1 MPSAGPVAAGQ
12 AGAGSRRR
20 VAPPA
25 HDARTHAARSIELP
39 HRLLFEHNPQP
50 MMVYERGSMRILAV
64 SNAAVA
70 AYGYTHDEFLG
81 MTVKD
86 LVPPEDL
93 GEFEQFLESR
103 VSAELPGMVARDRH
117 RHRYKDG
124 TIIDVET
131 LSDDLDLDLDGRP
144 ARILLCQDV
153 TERTR
158 AMAELVATREQLRR
172 SEERYRSLFEKNP
185 QPMVVYDRHTLE
197 IVSTNNA
204 VVETY
209 GYTPE
214 ELRGMSVLDLQ
225 PSEDV
230 EQLREYLLGNPA
242 GSRPELADARHG
254 YPGRH
259 RRKDGSIIEVEVTS
273 ENLDLDGRECRVA
286 LYSDVTERKR
296 AVAEVVVAR
305 DEALEASREKSAF
318 VASVSH
324 EIRTP
329 MGGVMGMAELLLDTD
344 LDDEQRDYAQ
354 QVLRSGEQM
363 LAIINDLLDLSKIE
377 TGHLEL
383 EIADFDLRDTLERS
397 CASAR
402 PSATAKDLGFAI
414 EVDANVPER
423 LRGDGRR
430 LGQIV
435 LNLVANAVKFTA
447 EGAVV
452 VSVHSGPGVDG
463 AVALAIEVADSGIGI
478 DPDNLER
485 VFDPYTQ
492 AEVATT
498 RLYGGSGLG
507 LAIARQ
513 LTELMGGTISAHS
526 ELGAGSTFVVAV
538 EFAPAAAAVVTR
550 DAPEAV
556 LTSWATP
563 PQLLVVEDS
572 QVNQI
577 VATRALERCG
587 CEVDVASDGLDALVV
602 LESKTY
608 DAILMDCQM
617 PGLDGYKT
625 TAEIRRREDGVR
637 HTPVIAMT
645 AQAMEGD
652 RERCLE
658 SGMDDYLTKPIRHA
672 ELLDALQRWLAAGD

>member
-1 MPSAGPVAAGQ
+1 MPSAGPVAPGQ
-12 AGAGSRRR
+12 AGAGPRRR
-20 VAPPA
+20 VAPAA
-25 HDARTHAARSIELP
+25 HEERAHAPRSVELP
-39 HRLLFEHNPQP
+39 DRLLFEHNPQP
-50 MMVYERGSMRILAV
+50 TMVYERGSLRILAV

-70 AYGYTHDEFLG
+70 AYGYTREELLG
-81 MTVKD
+81 MTIKD
-86 LVPPEDL
+86 LVPAEDVA
-93 GEFEQFLESR
+93 EFERFLEAR
-103 VSAELPGMVARDRH
+103 VSAELPGLVAAGRH

-124 TIIDVET
+124 TVIDVET
-131 LSDDLDLDLDGRP
+131 MSDDLEVDGRP

-158 AMAELVATREQLRR
+158 AMAELVTTREQLRR
-172 SEERYRSLFEKNP
+172 SEERYRGLFEKNP
-185 QPMVVYDRHTLE
+185 QPMVVYDRRTLE
-197 IVSTNNA
+197 IVSCNDA
-204 VVETY
+204 MVAGY
-209 GYTPE
+209 GYTAD
-214 ELRGMSVLDLQ
+214 ELRSMTVLDLQ

-230 EQLREYLLGNPA
+230 ESLREYLLGNPG

-259 RRKDGSIIEVEVTS
+259 RRRDGSIIEIEVTS
-273 ENLDLDGRECRVA
+273 ENLDLDGRRCRVA

-296 AVAEVVVAR
+296 AAEEVVVAR
-305 DEALEASREKSAF
+305 DQALAASREKSGF

-329 MGGVMGMAELLLDTD
+329 MSGVMGMAELLLGTD

-377 TGHLEL
+377 TGNLEL
-383 EIADFDLRDTLERS
+383 EIADFDLRELLERACS
-397 CASAR
+397 SAR
-402 PSATAKDLGFAI
+402 LAAQAKDLAFAI
-414 EVDANVPER
+414 EVDEAVPDR

-430 LGQIV
+430 LGQIA
-435 LNLVANAVKFTA
+435 LNLAANAVKFTA
-447 EGAVV
+447 EGAVM
-452 VSVHSGPGVDG
+452 VSVGSRPGADG
-463 AVALAIEVADSGIGI
+463 ATALRVEVADSGIGI
-478 DPDNLER
+478 DPVHLER
-485 VFDPYTQ
+485 IFDPFAQ

-513 LTELMGGTISAHS
+513 LTELMGGRISAQS
-526 ELGAGSTFVVAV
+526 ELGAGSTFVVEV
-538 EFAPAAAAVVTR
+538 ELAPAAAA
-550 DAPEAV
+550 AV
-556 LTSWATP
+556 PRETDETAAASWAQP

-572 QVNQI
+572 QVNQL
-577 VATRALERCG
+577 VAARALERCG
-587 CEVDVASDGLDALVV
+587 CEVDVVSDGLEALEV
-602 LESKTY
+602 LESRTY

-625 TAEIRRREDGVR
+625 TAEIRRREEGVR

-645 AQAMEGD
+645 AQAMDGD

-658 SGMDDYLTKPIRHA
+658 AGMDDYLTKPLRHG
-672 ELLDALQRWLAAGD
+672 ELVGALQRWLPADG